1 MCQVSSFT
9 LYYRLLSS
17 GLQSTITSP
26 IISSRQESYLHHQRS
41 VFLMGSWTFLLRTII
56 ASVSKPSFKKKIGSF
71 SHLQSFI
78 YPFNERLLRA
88 HQAPRYLRH
97 GPVLKETSR
106 ERPGRQT
113 LVAMLPG
120 TLIWFEQS
128 ALRASGKASRGG
140 DIRAAD
146 GEVFPVSAHSF
157 IKPTCLEKRYG
168 YILGTILISGDLKTS
183 KVAPAY
189 KRLPEP

>member
-1 MCQVSSFT
+1 
-9 LYYRLLSS
+9 
-17 GLQSTITSP
+17 
-26 IISSRQESYLHHQRS
+26 
-41 VFLMGSWTFLLRTII
+41 MGSWTFLLRTIT
-56 ASVSKPSFKKKIGSF
+56 AGVSKASFKKKIGSF

-78 YPFNERLLRA
+78 CPLNERLLRA

-113 LVAMLPG
+113 LVAILPG
-120 TLIWFEQS
+120 TLIRFQQS

-140 DIRAAD
+140 DIQAAD
-146 GEVFPVSAHSF
+146 REVFRVSAHSF
-157 IKPTCLEKRYG
+157 IKPTGLEKRYG
-168 YILGTILISGDLKTS
+168 YILGTILISVDLKTS